1 MSDPVEDLNLVS
13 NLIDHDDKE
22 WRQELII
29 EHFCENDVKR
39 ILAVPS
45 SWRNQNDDLTWAF
58 TNEGIYSVKT
68 AYMLGQGIN
77 LKAVHEACLLKHRH
91 PIEDA
96 TCPRCH
102 QIYESA
108 RHSIFECTKVIDL
121 CEKCG
126 CAEMSNWERVKPG
139 CDLVASWKN
148 FHPKKQ
154 QYGAT
159 LAWCIWTERNQRVFE
174 NKSTSNDIIGARVK
188 RLVEEYGNYN
198 THIYKQPTK
207 NGKQSSSKWDFTGS
221 VIFAA
226 TKRIRAYWSPEVA
239 EAKAIDIAVRL
250 GRKYGLEEVILESD
264 CKNLVNRP
272 SKGVTYLSDLDYVL
286 DDILVTST
294 SFKSI
299 SWSHVK
305 RDANSVAH
313 HLGRLFP
320 FGSQQVWENHY
331 PTEIVPYVNMDI
343 LSLDQ

>member
-1 MSDPVEDLNLVS
+1 
-13 NLIDHDDKE
+13 
-22 WRQELII
+22 
-29 EHFCENDVKR
+29 
-39 ILAVPS
+39 
-45 SWRNQNDDLTWAF
+45 
-58 TNEGIYSVKT
+58 
-68 AYMLGQGIN
+68 MLGQGIN
-77 LKAVHEACLLKHRH
+77 LEAVHEAWSVIWSLAVSPKVRHFLWRICTESLPVRSLLKHRH
-91 PIEDA
+91 LIEDA

-102 QIYESA
+102 QIDESA

-121 CEKCG
+121 WEKCG
-126 CAEMSNWERVKPG
+126 CAEMSNWERVNSG
-139 CDLVASWKN
+139 CDLIASWKN

-207 NGKQSSSKWDFTGS
+207 NDKQSSSKWLAPPISVTKINMDASLAIEGWIGIGVVARDFTGS

-226 TKRIRAYWSPEVA
+226 TKRIRAYWSSEVA

-264 CKNLVNRP
+264 CKNLVNRL

-305 RDANSVAH
+305 RDGNSVAH
-313 HLGRLFP
+313 HLARLFP
-320 FGSQQVWENHY
+320 FGSQQVWENHC

>member
-58 TNEGIYSVKT
+58 TNDGIYSVKT

-77 LKAVHEACLLKHRH
+77 LEVVHEA
-91 PIEDA
+91 
-96 TCPRCH
+96 
-102 QIYESA
+102 
-108 RHSIFECTKVIDL
+108 
-121 CEKCG
+121 
-126 CAEMSNWERVKPG
+126 
-139 CDLVASWKN
+139 
-148 FHPKKQ
+148 
-154 QYGAT
+154 
-159 LAWCIWTERNQRVFE
+159 
-174 NKSTSNDIIGARVK
+174 
-188 RLVEEYGNYN
+188 
-198 THIYKQPTK
+198 
-207 NGKQSSSKWDFTGS
+207 WDFTGS

-313 HLGRLFP
+313 HLGRSLVAPGVPPLAYVPEHEQQFISSRVSWTRETYLWTMAFLPDIWRTGAHFAAILFP
-320 FGSQQVWENHY
+320 HQVGN
-331 PTEIVPYVNMDI
+331 DCA
-343 LSLDQ
+343 